1 MIPKIPVNQHIK
13 NLRLLILGKKGDE
26 NSRLLSE
33 KFSSELGL
41 IQDLVDHID
50 NDEKHEIKKILT
62 DLGTFTQIKD
72 FSKGHFFRNLF
83 GTNNDFIMLLKGK
96 ILEFGIK
103 YVSTTMSFKEYL
115 LYLANIYL
123 LDEKFI
129 YWDCLKKNSEAFPFN
144 TFKYFIEHWEDGI
157 NLPENEKNRD
167 IRWVKDID
175 IIEISKELKI
185 KNFDFMKELEKLKE
199 HIAKSDWINF
209 KPKQSYYL
217 TEEVYEK
224 MINSFLNLY
233 NFKLEENMKRKSL
246 SKDVKYKVL
255 LPYFFKKRI
264 ITPISFIGDLNRPIR
279 MKNFSSFVCLND
291 CLGVYIDKSKFNPS
305 RPLFKYIYNNKTK
318 YIAEALFKKHY
329 LFENLGV
336 DYLNNFG
343 KYMQIINLN
352 KDELLFKQGEPH
364 KGIYIIM
371 NGRIQIE
378 TFQSYKDLIY
388 IKYLLK
394 HSLEFCPQF
403 ISNNKKD
410 ENENNEEKGMKNNY
424 LDGYYD
430 YNSSINILMK
440 NPVFK
445 EKSREKEEIIFYV
458 YKKSDILGLG
468 EIFDYKNKIN
478 IFTARALSNNTEL
491 IFIPR
496 EIFQALLSIEP
507 IYNKFG
513 NLTEE
518 KTIKLGKCLDKY
530 RKIFERKI
538 ELLLNNKKNYKK
550 LKVLNNQGQN
560 FFNFIQK
567 IKNNGSNSRKSKYI
581 LGSDYNIM
589 NKENGNKSQMNEI
602 DKNNNSN
609 DLGNNDINEM
619 DNLNTKEEN
628 NRKQRN
634 KEFLSEKKRII
645 RNYIIPN
652 NSLNEKGFNNTLMAS
667 TNFDNNNINNKLLL
681 NENQNKLLFNSLF
694 PSINK
699 RNHKKEDF
707 SFFHSEKKRK
717 RCSEPL
723 VISYDVNFNS
733 EKDKIFKHNCKRNKK
748 INMRSFS
755 AQRFNE
761 QDIKKSV
768 LDYQNNYKELNKFY
782 NNISGKNSDIVQN
795 KNSNNL
801 SAKRYFDIK
810 NGLKNLNILNSKKI
824 VINKFSS
831 SSLFMK
837 NFNKNKNV

>member
-1 MIPKIPVNQHIK
+1 M
-13 NLRLLILGKKGDE
+13 
-26 NSRLLSE
+26 
-33 KFSSELGL
+33 
-41 IQDLVDHID
+41 
-50 NDEKHEIKKILT
+50 
-62 DLGTFTQIKD
+62 
-72 FSKGHFFRNLF
+72 
-83 GTNNDFIMLLKGK
+83 
-96 ILEFGIK
+96 
-103 YVSTTMSFKEYL
+103 
-115 LYLANIYL
+115 
-123 LDEKFI
+123 
-129 YWDCLKKNSEAFPFN
+129 
-144 TFKYFIEHWEDGI
+144 
-157 NLPENEKNRD
+157 
-167 IRWVKDID
+167 
-175 IIEISKELKI
+175 
-185 KNFDFMKELEKLKE
+185 
-199 HIAKSDWINF
+199 
-209 KPKQSYYL
+209 
-217 TEEVYEK
+217 
-224 MINSFLNLY
+224 
-233 NFKLEENMKRKSL
+233 
-246 SKDVKYKVL
+246 
-255 LPYFFKKRI
+255 
-264 ITPISFIGDLNRPIR
+264 
-279 MKNFSSFVCLND
+279 
-291 CLGVYIDKSKFNPS
+291 
-305 RPLFKYIYNNKTK
+305 
-318 YIAEALFKKHY
+318 
-329 LFENLGV
+329 
-336 DYLNNFG
+336 
-343 KYMQIINLN
+343 
-352 KDELLFKQGEPH
+352 
-364 KGIYIIM
+364 
-371 NGRIQIE
+371 
-378 TFQSYKDLIY
+378 
-388 IKYLLK
+388 
-394 HSLEFCPQF
+394 
-403 ISNNKKD
+403 
-410 ENENNEEKGMKNNY
+410 
-424 LDGYYD
+424 
-430 YNSSINILMK
+430 
-440 NPVFK
+440 
-445 EKSREKEEIIFYV
+445 
-458 YKKSDILGLG
+458 
-468 EIFDYKNKIN
+468 
-478 IFTARALSNNTEL
+478 
-491 IFIPR
+491 
-496 EIFQALLSIEP
+496 
-507 IYNKFG
+507 
-513 NLTEE
+513 
-518 KTIKLGKCLDKY
+518 
-530 RKIFERKI
+530 
-538 ELLLNNKKNYKK
+538 
-550 LKVLNNQGQN
+550 NNQGQN